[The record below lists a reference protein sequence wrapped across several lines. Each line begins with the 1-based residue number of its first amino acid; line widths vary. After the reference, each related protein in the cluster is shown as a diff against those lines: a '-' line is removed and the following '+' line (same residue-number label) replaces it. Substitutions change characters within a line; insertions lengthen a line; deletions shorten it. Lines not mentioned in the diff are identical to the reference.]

1 MRRRA
6 LVVLVVTLGLSAGAL
21 VGAGQAVTTS
31 NRSAGVRAE
40 VPVSITEFMFTPSR
54 LMVHVGDT
62 VTWTNNGGVSHTTT
76 AKGAVWDSGTLTP
89 GMSFSFT
96 FTATGKFMYRCQIH
110 PTLMKGIIKVNP

>member
-1 MRRRA
+1 DPVAGDQGDPMRHGRRLADPSNPQTPTESRSYCAVEGLVICREGGRTMRRRA

-62 VTWTNNGGVSHTTT
+62 VTWTNN
-76 AKGAVWDSGTLTP
+76 
-89 GMSFSFT
+89 
-96 FTATGKFMYRCQIH
+96 
-110 PTLMKGIIKVNP
+110 